1 MQKRKNDVS
10 KIQSPLRR
18 KSARLSIVSPNPK
31 DENGIYYEECIH
43 MIRECKIHACM
54 FNINQVMCI
63 RNFNLDLC
71 YKLDFIKCSDE
82 FIQNALNFSNNMFPI
97 PISYRHSLTNMLD
110 FERLRYSEKKVYA
123 IMLLFAKIVRRM
135 ILNLRHTKYV

>member
-1 MQKRKNDVS
+1 
-10 KIQSPLRR
+10 
-18 KSARLSIVSPNPK
+18 
-31 DENGIYYEECIH
+31 
-43 MIRECKIHACM
+43 MIREGKIDAFM
-54 FNINQVMCI
+54 FNIKQVMCI

-110 FERLRYSEKKVYA
+110 FERLRYSEKNEPKFTVKHLSITLLIFPIPSEMPLHISFLTMRTKFFA
-123 IMLLFAKIVRRM
+123 ITFQKEIQ
-135 ILNLRHTKYV
+135 